1 MFTKYEF
8 HIAILLALVGL
19 FVLLMSNTIPL
30 MVAVEKSSVINAR
43 FFPKLMGSILILLSI
58 GMAVENYFR
67 ISTGPSK
74 PSDEDKKKRKGD
86 WARLSAVAII
96 CLLYYLLFQPLG
108 FLLSSLLFMLGFLA
122 FLGVRKWHVILPLS
136 VLVPLCVYLLF
147 KTILGA
153 PLPDGLLYF

>member
-8 HIAILLALVGL
+8 HIALLLVLVGF
-19 FVLLMSNTIPL
+19 FVLLTSNTIPL

-43 FFPKLMGSILILLSI
+43 FFPKLMGGILILLSI

-67 ISTGPSK
+67 KSTGRSK
-74 PSDEDKKKRKGD
+74 ASDEDRKKLKGE
-86 WARLSAVAII
+86 WARLSAVATI

-108 FLLSSLLFMLGFLA
+108 FLLSSLLFMLGFLT

>member
-1 MFTKYEF
+1 MFTKYEL
-8 HIAILLALVGL
+8 HIAILLALVGF

-43 FFPKLMGSILILLSI
+43 FFPKLMGGILILLSI

-67 ISTGPSK
+67 ISTGQSK
-74 PSDEDKKKRKGD
+74 ASDEDKKKRKVE

-108 FLLSSLLFMLGFLA
+108 FLLSSLLFMLGFLT
-122 FLGVRKWHVILPLS
+122 FLGVRRWYVVVPLS
-136 VLVPLCVYLLF
+136 ILVPLCVYLLF

-153 PLPDGLLYF
+153 PLPEGLLYF

>member
-8 HIAILLALVGL
+8 HIALLLVLVGF
-19 FVLLMSNTIPL
+19 FVLLTSNTIPL

-43 FFPKLMGSILILLSI
+43 FFPKLMGGILILLSI
-58 GMAVENYFR
+58 GMVVENYFR
-67 ISTGPSK
+67 KSTGRSK
-74 PSDEDKKKRKGD
+74 ASDEDRKKLKGE

-108 FLLSSLLFMLGFLA
+108 FLLSSLLFMLGFLT

>member
-8 HIAILLALVGL
+8 HIALLLVLVGF
-19 FVLLMSNTIPL
+19 FVLLTSNTIPL

-43 FFPKLMGSILILLSI
+43 FFPKLMGGLLILLSI

-67 ISTGPSK
+67 ISTGQSK

-86 WARLSAVAII
+86 LARLGAVALI

-108 FLLSSLLFMLGFLA
+108 FLLSSLLFMLGFLT